1 MKILLI
7 RDEHHEIRS
16 HVVDGDHLAEVQGM
30 LPKGWTVEIKELATP
45 ASLRKWFVQY
55 PQLGARL

>member
-7 RDEHHEIRS
+7 RDEHNEIRS

-30 LPKGWTVEIKELATP
+30 LPPGWTVEIKDLATP
-45 ASLRKWFVQY
+45 TSLRKWFAQY